1 MPGSL
6 LEALAGLP
14 APWAVLAIAGVVVSS
29 SGGSSMADLRVSGA
43 PSRSRVRVTRDVARR
58 LGRAVL
64 WLLVLVLLL
73 RGVASVM
80 EPRGP
85 AAVAAAS
92 RPAAGVVA
100 GR

>member
-1 MPGSL
+1 
-6 LEALAGLP
+6 
-14 APWAVLAIAGVVVSS
+14 
-29 SGGSSMADLRVSGA
+29 MADLRVSGA

-85 AAVAAAS
+85 AAVTAAS
-92 RPAAGVVA
+92 RPAAGGVA